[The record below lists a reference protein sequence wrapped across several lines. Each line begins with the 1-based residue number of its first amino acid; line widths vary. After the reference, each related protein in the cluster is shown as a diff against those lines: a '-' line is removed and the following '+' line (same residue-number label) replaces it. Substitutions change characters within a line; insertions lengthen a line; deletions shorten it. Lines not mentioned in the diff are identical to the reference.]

1 MPYGSSLSTAVAA
14 AQSNS
19 EILTALYA
27 DPYLHNEL
35 SVNTVLTANLN
46 VHAELGAGV
55 DTSPGF
61 FGRVGAWFAASWIWL
76 VVCAALILA
85 AVAAVFIL
93 KKRQGNV

>member
-1 MPYGSSLSTAVAA
+1 VPYGSSLSTAVAA